1 MYVGG
6 MAGLENNLKK
16 LRFELGLS
24 QQALAGRAGI
34 SRQAYAALESGSAN
48 PSTEVA
54 LRLSRA
60 LAHNVESVFF
70 LPPAVGEVVEA
81 ELAGEPGQDFQPDGL
96 LLRARLYRVGR
107 RLFARPLTGPGNVRH
122 SVVPADAAI
131 VAGTGIGRSLTVAPF
146 DVEDLHTPTLAML
159 GCDPAAGLLDPE
171 LRRRGIRL
179 AAAEESSSQALL
191 GLARGEAHVA
201 GCHLFDQDTGGFNR
215 SWVRRL
221 VPFPCTLVTF
231 ASWQQGLM
239 VTPGNPKSIDG
250 IASLGRPGVS
260 MVNRQAGSGSRAL
273 LDRELDNLGVPA
285 DAVTGYQREEWGH
298 LAVAAAVAYGGAD
311 VGVGVKAAAVA
322 LGLDFI
328 PLEDERYDLVIPD
341 HMLNEMPVQA
351 LLDILR
357 QDPVRRRVES
367 LGGYDTSQMG
377 LPAAA

>member
-1 MYVGG
+1 M
-6 MAGLENNLKK
+6 
-16 LRFELGLS
+16 
-24 QQALAGRAGI
+24 
-34 SRQAYAALESGSAN
+34 
-48 PSTEVA
+48 
-54 LRLSRA
+54 SRA
-60 LAHNVESVFF
+60 RTCSQKAHCS
-70 LPPAVGEVVEA
+70 G
-81 ELAGEPGQDFQPDGL
+81 
-96 LLRARLYRVGR
+96 RRLYRVGR

-122 SVVPADAAI
+122 SVVPADATI
-131 VAGTGIGRSLTVAPF
+131 VAGTAVGGSLTVAPF

-159 GCDPAAGLLDPE
+159 GCDPAAGLLEPE

-201 GCHLFDQDTGGFNR
+201 GCHLFDQATGGFNR

-239 VTPGNPKSIDG
+239 VTPGNPQVNRRNRK
-250 IASLGRPGVS
+250 AWGRPGVS

-273 LDRELDNLGVPA
+273 AGPG
-285 DAVTGYQREEWGH
+285 TGQSGSPRRRCCW
-298 LAVAAAVAYGGAD
+298 LSTR
-311 VGVGVKAAAVA
+311 GVGAPGGRGGHRLRRGRRRGRGQGRRGGFR
-322 LGLDFI
+322 LGFH

-367 LGGYDTSQMG
+367 LGGYDTSQRG